1 MTYKKNKSLLSKH
14 VIQQILPIFEDF
26 FSSLD
31 EKFDELTKEELTEIY
46 LRDILNYVNNFDQSP
61 KKSRRIN
68 PYASFLSDK
77 EFQTKLRNENP
88 DLTFGQL
95 SKLKGKIWKS
105 FPEEK
110 KESYRTLAKK
120 KKNST

>member
-1 MTYKKNKSLLSKH
+1 MTYKKHKSLLSKH
-14 VIQQILPIFEDF
+14 IIQEILPIFEDF

-31 EKFDELTKEELTEIY
+31 EKFDELTKEELTETY
-46 LRDILNYVNNFDQSP
+46 LRDIQNYVNNFDQAP

-88 DLTFGQL
+88 DLTFGEL

-120 KKNST
+120 NNST

>member
-14 VIQQILPIFEDF
+14 IIQEILPIFEDF

-31 EKFDELTKEELTEIY
+31 EKFDELTKEELTETY
-46 LRDILNYVNNFDQSP
+46 LRDIQNYVNNFDQAP

-77 EFQTKLRNENP
+77 EFQTTLRNENP

-105 FPEEK
+105 FSDEK
-110 KESYRTLAKK
+110 KESYRILAK

>member
-14 VIQQILPIFEDF
+14 IIQEILPIFEDF

-31 EKFDELTKEELTEIY
+31 EKFDELTKEELTETY
-46 LRDILNYVNNFDQSP
+46 LRDIQNYVNNFDQAP

-88 DLTFGQL
+88 DLTFGKL

-105 FPEEK
+105 FSDEK
-110 KESYRTLAKK
+110 KESYRILAK

>member
-1 MTYKKNKSLLSKH
+1 MTYKKHKSLLSKH
-14 VIQQILPIFEDF
+14 IIQEILPIFEDF

-88 DLTFGQL
+88 DLTFGEL

-120 KKNST
+120 NNST

>member
-14 VIQQILPIFEDF
+14 IIQEILPIFEDF

-31 EKFDELTKEELTEIY
+31 EKFDELTKEELTETY
-46 LRDILNYVNNFDQSP
+46 LRDIQNYVNNFDQAP

-88 DLTFGQL
+88 DLTFGEL

-105 FPEEK
+105 FSDEK
-110 KESYRTLAKK
+110 KESYRILAK

>member
-31 EKFDELTKEELTEIY
+31 ENFDELTKEELTEIY
-46 LRDILNYVNNFDQSP
+46 LKDTLNYVNNFDKAQ

-88 DLTFGQL
+88 DLTFGEL

-105 FPEEK
+105 FSEEK
-110 KESYRTLAKK
+110 KEAYRILAE
-120 KKNST
+120 KNSST

>member
-1 MTYKKNKSLLSKH
+1 MTYKKHKSLLSKH
-14 VIQQILPIFEDF
+14 IIQEILPIFEDF

-88 DLTFGQL
+88 DLTFGEL

-105 FPEEK
+105 FSEEK
-110 KESYRTLAKK
+110 KESYRILAE
-120 KKNST
+120 KNSST